1 VWFIGNILFNTEITK
16 IYCLV
21 TVIVLHVKHLMFKH
35 RYKCFY
41 VFFLSSLVFTAQFTM
56 YMIVLLCYTK
66 LIKDKREDLS
76 VFLLYYLV

>member
-1 VWFIGNILFNTEITK
+1 
-16 IYCLV
+16 
-21 TVIVLHVKHLMFKH
+21 MFL
-35 RYKCFY
+35 CFL
-41 VFFLSSLVFTAQFTM
+41 LSSLVFTAQFTM

>member
-1 VWFIGNILFNTEITK
+1 MWFIGNILFNTEITK

-21 TVIVLHVKHLMFKH
+21 TVIVLHVKHLMFKQ

-41 VFFLSSLVFTAQFTM
+41 GFFLSSLVFTAQFTM
-56 YMIVLLCYTK
+56 YIVLLCYTK

-76 VFLLYYLV
+76 VFLLYCLV